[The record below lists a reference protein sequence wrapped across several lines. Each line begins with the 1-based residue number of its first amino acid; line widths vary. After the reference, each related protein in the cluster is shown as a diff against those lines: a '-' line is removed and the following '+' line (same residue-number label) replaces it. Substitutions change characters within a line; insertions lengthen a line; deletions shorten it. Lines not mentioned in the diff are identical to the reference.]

1 MPTKSTAVTTTNNAK
16 GHTETVVPEDVK
28 LYSPVGKK
36 AYAFRCRLFNG
47 QSVRMQTDSD
57 GTIWFV
63 GIDVCNILG
72 YKNAPRTLA
81 DHCGIPEADQTSNP
95 NLKKITVKT
104 EGGKQQLL
112 AIDEANLYRLILRSN
127 KPEAKEFERWVVEE
141 VLPELRKTG
150 SYKVIRKINYTPSK
164 ETAEALASGQLTL
177 FPRMINF
184 ALPEPITKDMN
195 HALKELQDLGKTFP
209 THKDYLAYVVEK
221 GLGAITAELAV
232 DTERKFNGDVDDQT
246 AEDSDSKPKYEL

>member
-1 MPTKSTAVTTTNNAK
+1 MPTKSTAVTTQNTTK
-16 GHTETVVPEDVK
+16 GGNESLPSESK
-28 LYSPVGKK
+28 LYSEVGKAASK
-36 AYAFRCRLFNG
+36 FRGRFFQGN
-47 QSVRMQTDSD
+47 SVRMQEDSD
-57 GTIWFV
+57 GSIWFV
-63 GIDVCNILG
+63 GCDVCNILG
-72 YKNAPRTLA
+72 YKNPSKALA
-81 DHCGIPEADQTSNP
+81 DHCDISEDEQVKSNK
-95 NLKKITVKT
+95 LKKITVKT

-150 SYKVIRKINYTPSK
+150 SYKVTRKINYTPSK